1 MSVEALPDRSV
12 PDADVAKTVLDE
24 GDKGGGADGLESD
37 AAGRIYATSYEHN
50 AILRHRI
57 DGEWETMA
65 HDPRLLWPDTLSL
78 ATDGYLYVAANRLH
92 RQARFWGAQ
101 DRRQTPYSL
110 FRVRVE
116 PGNAGY

>member
-1 MSVEALPDRSV
+1 VSVEVLADRSV
-12 PDADVAKTVLDE
+12 PDADVAKTVLEE
-24 GDKGGGADGLESD
+24 GDKGGADGRESD

-50 AILRHRI
+50 AIVRRCT
-57 DGEWETMA
+57 DGEWQTVA

-78 ATDGYLYVAANRLH
+78 TTDGHLYVTANQLH
-92 RQARFWGAQ
+92 RQVRFWGGQ
-101 DRRQTPYSL
+101 DWRQTPYSL